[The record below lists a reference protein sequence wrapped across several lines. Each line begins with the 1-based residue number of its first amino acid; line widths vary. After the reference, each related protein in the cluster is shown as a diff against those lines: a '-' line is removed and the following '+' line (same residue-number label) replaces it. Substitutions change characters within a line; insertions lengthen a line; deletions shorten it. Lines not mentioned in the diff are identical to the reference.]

1 VFISDPELFN
11 VMHVDTKYVLDGGV
25 VEQGD
30 VLLEL
35 NSEGPGFSTIE
46 CCVRARKMRHF
57 DNVLALQQKK
67 VPSVAVCTFAWCRW
81 VLMLLMSFRS

>member
-11 VMHVDTKYVLDGGV
+11 MMHVDTKDVLDGGV

-46 CCVRARKMRHF
+46 CCVDWEGKENEAF
-57 DNVLALQQKK
+57 
-67 VPSVAVCTFAWCRW
+67 
-81 VLMLLMSFRS
+81 